1 MSGFSQAY
9 ATKTLEHISGKK
21 ELAKPTMWLALL
33 TAVPTNSS
41 TGATITEAAYTGYLR
56 KEVPASVLNSAVG
69 GTPSSINNST
79 AFTFAACTGSTSTI
93 IAWAV
98 CDSSETGKGN
108 VIMWGTAASTVIST
122 TQTPASIAAEV
133 LSLTLQ

>member
-9 ATKTLEHISGKK
+9 ATKTLEHVSGKK

-33 TAVPTNSS
+33 TVVPTNSN
-41 TGATITEAAYTGYLR
+41 TGATITEATYTGYLR
-56 KEVPASVLNSAVG
+56 KEVPAAVLNSAVA
-69 GTPSSINNST
+69 GTPSSINNKE
-79 AFTFAACTGSTSTI
+79 AFTFAACTGGTSTI

-133 LSLTLQ
+133 LSLTLV

>member
-9 ATKTLEHISGKK
+9 AAKTLEHVSGKK
-21 ELAKPTMWLALL
+21 TLALPTMWLALL
-33 TAVPTNSS
+33 TVVPTSSS
-41 TGATITEAAYTGYLR
+41 TGATITEASYTGYLR
-56 KEVPASVLNSAVG
+56 KEVPASVLNSAVA
-69 GTPSSINNST
+69 GTPSLINNKE
-79 AFTFAACTGSTSTI
+79 AFVFAACTGSTSTI

>member
-9 ATKTLEHISGKK
+9 ATKTLEHVSGKK

-33 TAVPTNSS
+33 TVVPTNAS
-41 TGATITEAAYTGYLR
+41 TGATITEATYTGYLR
-56 KEVPASVLNSAVG
+56 KEVPASVLNSAVA
-69 GTPSSINNST
+69 GTPSSINNKE
-79 AFTFAACTGSTSTI
+79 AFTFAACTGGSSTI
-93 IAWAV
+93 IAWAA
-98 CDSSETGKGN
+98 CDSSETAKGN

-133 LSLTLQ
+133 LSLTLV

>member
-21 ELAKPTMWLALL
+21 ELTLPVMWLALL
-33 TAVPTNSS
+33 TVVPTNSN
-41 TGATITEAAYTGYLR
+41 TGATITEATYTGYAR
-56 KEVPASVLNSAVG
+56 REVPASFLNSAVA
-69 GTPSSINNST
+69 GTPSSINNKE
-79 AFTFAACTGSTSTI
+79 AFVFAACTGSTSTI

-98 CDSSETGKGN
+98 CDSKETGKGN
-108 VIMWGTAASTVIST
+108 VIMWGTAASTVVST

>member
-9 ATKTLEHISGKK
+9 ATKTLEHVSGKK
-21 ELAKPTMWLALL
+21 ELTLPVMWLALL
-33 TAVPTNSS
+33 TVVPTNSN
-41 TGATITEAAYTGYLR
+41 TGATITEATYTGYAR
-56 KEVPASVLNSAVG
+56 KEVPASVLNSAVA
-69 GTPSSINNST
+69 GTPSSINNKE
-79 AFTFAACTGSTSTI
+79 AFTFAACTGGTSTI

-98 CDSSETGKGN
+98 CDNKETGKGN

-133 LSLTLQ
+133 LSLTLV